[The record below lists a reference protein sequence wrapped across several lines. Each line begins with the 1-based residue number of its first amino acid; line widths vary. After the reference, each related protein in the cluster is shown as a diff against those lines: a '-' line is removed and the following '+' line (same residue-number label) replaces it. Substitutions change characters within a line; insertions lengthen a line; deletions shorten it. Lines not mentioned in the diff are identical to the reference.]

1 MNILKRANTLFIY
14 LLFVF
19 SVFKS
24 YNIAYMDAPHPWQV
38 GFQDPA
44 TPIME
49 GIISFNGLLM
59 TFMLLI
65 ACFVGWLLYKSLTL
79 FNESV
84 NPQPAS
90 FNHSTLL
97 EIVWTIVPAGILMI
111 ISVPSYNL
119 LYAMEEVIDPSLT
132 IKVVGHQW
140 YWSYEYSDFELVPK
154 VTKENLDLVQKRVTN
169 LKDWLDYIENNK
181 EDKNLRNTRTPF
193 NSELNSGIGKEKL
206 YITDVELGNI
216 KVEWENAKRE
226 LQEAGLYLNKAKSD
240 FKLARVDLAAAKL
253 NKSSA
258 EVIKARTEFSEFSSS
273 FKRPNILLKDGFDG
287 WDEKL
292 RLKTKEN
299 LDILKAR
306 LLKAEQEFEGDSS
319 IFDILSIGL
328 RLEDLATPNAEAKS
342 AELEFNSFG
351 DKLAVPFLRSD
362 EAGEILSRA
371 NSKLKSAQSFF
382 ELSQKTLEKA
392 VLTFDKLK
400 EDFCKKDIEFLGYL
414 GLKDNF
420 DANTLDF
427 INMGLNDH
435 NLGQISDRA
444 LERFSL
450 AKDELCRA
458 KSRIVKISEELG
470 KINNRLEIAGGHA
483 KDVSKSLTETRF
495 VEHREKIGR
504 LKVSETYFDNFTW
517 DRHKTDLLEY
527 ENKLRYGK
535 FALEEAKKIMD
546 EALLHLYNS
555 IESTIEA
562 KLENNKTPLHFS
574 RGINLPVL
582 GLGGVDDKKNIL
594 ALENCILKAADKKL
608 LSGGK
613 VGDLLIDKISSDLKR
628 LKSEHDVEQLKSKFI
643 NEFND
648 EDIYTQYI
656 DFSVNKI
663 KHEVDIAEIDYN
675 ELIDTSTKIKTLI
688 KKIECQLKNVCSIKP
703 VEQLWSRDV
712 PEVFLKGAHYDVDFH
727 VKSLKFFLSE
737 LRLLDIKANPNII
750 ATKLRT
756 LLLQSKG
763 DLENLK
769 LFSTF
774 LEKIVKEN
782 NSKIDRDA
790 LVLMYINNTE
800 NSSENSVVEAD
811 LSSTGGSTGKDGSAD
826 NVPAPKG
833 DNGSYKGIKEVLD
846 VFGEK
851 HMVCNQANLLL
862 DILQTL
868 KDTVYT
874 LDETDINKLRD
885 FLYRLL
891 TTIIE
896 EDSSIHQILREEINL
911 ILDLIKEPSDDGEGL
926 ERQRINFDSYLIGEE
941 DLIIP
946 EPHSVGKAG
955 KVFRLLEVDNR
966 LFVPINTHIR
976 VLVTSADV
984 LHSWAVPSLGIKV
997 DACPGRLNQ
1006 VFLFVKREGVF
1017 YGQCSEI
1024 CGVNHGFMPI
1034 VVQAVNQDDYLTWV
1048 GKRLCS

>member
-19 SVFKS
+19 SIFKP
-24 YNIAYMDAPHPWQV
+24 YNMAHMDAPHPWQV

-65 ACFVGWLLYKSLTL
+65 ACFVGWLLYQSLTL
-79 FNESV
+79 FDESV
-84 NPQPAS
+84 NPEPAS

-154 VTKENLDLVQKRVTN
+154 VTKENLDLVQKRVKS

-181 EDKNLRNTRTPF
+181 EDKNLQNIQTPL
-193 NSELNSGIGKEKL
+193 NSEIGKEKL
-206 YITDVELGNI
+206 YITDVELEELKG
-216 KVEWENAKRE
+216 EWENAKRE
-226 LQEAGLYLNKAKSD
+226 LHEAGLHLNSVKSD

-258 EVIKARTEFSEFSSS
+258 EVIKARTELSEFSSS

-328 RLEDLATPNAEAKS
+328 SPKDLATPNVVSKS

-371 NSKLKSAQSFF
+371 NSKFESAQSFF
-382 ELSQKTLEKA
+382 ESSQKKLEKA
-392 VLTFDKLK
+392 VFTFDKLK
-400 EDFCKKDIEFLGYL
+400 EIFCKKDIEFLGYL
-414 GLKDNF
+414 GLKGEF
-420 DANTLDF
+420 DSSALDF
-427 INMGLNDH
+427 INIDLNEN
-435 NLGQISDRA
+435 NLGQISDTS
-444 LERFSL
+444 LERFFL

-458 KSRIVKISEELG
+458 KSRIIKISEELA

-483 KDVSKSLTETRF
+483 KDVLKSLTDTHF
-495 VEHREKIGR
+495 VEHRDQISR

-527 ENKLRYGK
+527 ENKLRYGRV
-535 FALEEAKKIMD
+535 ALEEAKKIMD
-546 EALLHLYNS
+546 EALLYLCNS

-562 KLENNKTPLHFS
+562 ELVNNKTPLHFS
-574 RGINLPVL
+574 RVMDLPVL
-582 GLGGVDDKKNIL
+582 ELGGDHDKRNIL
-594 ALENCILKAADKKL
+594 ALENCILKVADKKL
-608 LSGGK
+608 LPGGK
-613 VGDLLIDKISSDLKR
+613 VSDLLSDKISSDLKQ
-628 LKSEHDVEQLKSKFI
+628 LKSEYGVEELKSKFI

-648 EDIYTQYI
+648 ESIYTQYI

-663 KHEVDIAEIDYN
+663 KHEVDIAEGDYN
-675 ELIDTSTKIKTLI
+675 ELIDTSAKIKAFI
-688 KKIECQLKNVCSIKP
+688 KKIEWQLKKVYPIKP
-703 VEQLWSRDV
+703 IEQMLFKDV
-712 PEVFLKGAHYDVDFH
+712 PEGFFKGAHYGVDSH
-727 VKSLKFFLSE
+727 VKSFKIFLSE
-737 LRLLDIKANPNII
+737 LRLLDIKSNPNII
-750 ATKLRT
+750 ATRLRT
-756 LLLQSKG
+756 LLLQSKV

-774 LEKIVKEN
+774 LEKIIKEDS
-782 NSKIDRDA
+782 SKIDRDA
-790 LVLMYINNTE
+790 LVLMYINSTGS
-800 NSSENSVVEAD
+800 SSEIEAES
-811 LSSTGGSTGKDGSAD
+811 SSTTDSMGKGGSAD
-826 NVPAPKG
+826 NNPK
-833 DNGSYKGIKEVLD
+833 DVDRSYNDIREVLD

-851 HMVCNQANLLL
+851 HLASNQTNLLL
-862 DILQTL
+862 DILEML
-868 KDTVYT
+868 KDMVYT
-874 LDETDINKLRD
+874 LDEMDINRLRN
-885 FLYRLL
+885 FLYKLL

-896 EDSSIHQILREEINL
+896 EDSSIHQILKEEINL
-911 ILDLIKEPSDDGEGL
+911 ILDLIKEPSEDGEGF

-976 VLVTSADV
+976 FLVTSADV

>member
-1 MNILKRANTLFIY
+1 MNILKRVNTLFIY

-19 SVFKS
+19 SVFKP

-97 EIVWTIVPAGILMI
+97 EIVWTIIPAGILMI

-154 VTKENLDLVQKRVTN
+154 VTKENLDLVQKRVKN
-169 LKDWLDYIENNK
+169 LKDWLDYIESNK
-181 EDKNLRNTRTPF
+181 EEKKLQNIQTPL
-193 NSELNSGIGKEKL
+193 NSEIHKEKL
-206 YITDVELGNI
+206 NITDAELGYL

-226 LQEAGLYLNKAKSD
+226 LHEAGLRLNSAKSD
-240 FKLARVDLAAAKL
+240 LKLARVDLAAAKL

-258 EVIKARTEFSEFSSS
+258 EVIKARTELSEFSSS

-287 WDEKL
+287 WDDKL

-319 IFDILSIGL
+319 IFYILSIGL
-328 RLEDLATPNAEAKS
+328 SPEDLTTTNAVAKS
-342 AELEFNSFG
+342 AELEFNASG
-351 DKLAVPFLRSD
+351 DRLAVPFLRSD

-371 NSKLKSAQSFF
+371 NSKFESAQTFF
-382 ELSQKTLEKA
+382 GLTQKNLEKV
-392 VLTFDKLK
+392 VLTFDRLK
-400 EDFCKKDIEFLGYL
+400 ENFGKKDIEFLGYL
-414 GLKDNF
+414 GFKN
-420 DANTLDF
+420 NLDTNSNF
-427 INMGLNDH
+427 INIDLNYY
-435 NLGQISDRA
+435 NLGQVSETS
-444 LERFSL
+444 LERFYL
-450 AKDELCRA
+450 AKEELCRA
-458 KSRIVKISEELG
+458 KSRILKISEELS

-483 KDVSKSLTETRF
+483 KDVNKSLADTRF
-495 VEHREKIGR
+495 VEHREEIRR
-504 LKVSETYFDNFTW
+504 LKVSETFFDNFTW

-535 FALEEAKKIMD
+535 FALEEAKKNLD
-546 EALLHLYNS
+546 DALLYLYNS

-562 KLENNKTPLHFS
+562 DLENNKASSHFS
-574 RGINLPVL
+574 RVTNLPLLDSGAVY
-582 GLGGVDDKKNIL
+582 DKKSIL
-594 ALENCILKAADKKL
+594 VLENCILKEARNKL

-613 VGDLLIDKISSDLKR
+613 VGDLLIDKISSDL
-628 LKSEHDVEQLKSKFI
+628 EHFKFEHGAEQLKLKFI

-648 EDIYTQYI
+648 EDIYTRYI

-663 KHEVDIAEIDYN
+663 KHEVDIAEIDYI
-675 ELIDTSTKIKTLI
+675 ELINTSTKIKTFI
-688 KKIECQLKNVCSIKP
+688 EKIEGQLKNLCLSKPTEPVLSIN
-703 VEQLWSRDV
+703 V
-712 PEVFLKGAHYDVDFH
+712 PEVFFKGDSYDVDFH
-727 VKSLKFFLSE
+727 IKSFKFFLSE

-756 LLLQSKG
+756 ILLQSKA
-763 DLENLK
+763 DLEGLK

-774 LEKIVKEN
+774 LEKVVKKIS
-782 NSKIDRDA
+782 SKIDRDA

-800 NSSENSVVEAD
+800 NSLGNSVVDAD
-811 LSSTGGSTGKDGSAD
+811 LSSSGGSTGEDGSAD
-826 NVPAPKG
+826 NESKG
-833 DNGSYKGIKEVLD
+833 NNGSYKGIKEVLEAF
-846 VFGEK
+846 VEK
-851 HMVCNQANLLL
+851 QQAPNQINLLL
-862 DILQTL
+862 DVLQML
-868 KDTVYT
+868 KDTAYT

-885 FLYRLL
+885 FLYKVL

-911 ILDLIKEPSDDGEGL
+911 ILDLIKEPSVDGEGF
-926 ERQRINFDSYLIGEE
+926 ERQRVNFDSYLIGEE

-946 EPHSVGKAG
+946 EPHGVGKAG

>member
-1 MNILKRANTLFIY
+1 MSILKKVNTLLIY

-19 SVFKS
+19 YVFKP

-65 ACFVGWLLYKSLTL
+65 ACFVGWLLYKSLTI

-154 VTKENLDLVQKRVTN
+154 VTKENLDLVQKRVKN
-169 LKDWLDYIENNK
+169 LKDWLDYIESSK
-181 EDKNLRNTRTPF
+181 EEKNLQNIHIP
-193 NSELNSGIGKEKL
+193 LNSDLSKEEL
-206 YITDVELGNI
+206 YITDADLGDL

-226 LQEAGLYLNKAKSD
+226 LHEAGLRLNSAKSD
-240 FKLARVDLAAAKL
+240 LKFARVDLAAAKL

-258 EVIKARTEFSEFSSS
+258 EVIKARTELSEFSSS

-319 IFDILSIGL
+319 IFYILSIGL
-328 RLEDLATPNAEAKS
+328 SSEDLVTPNVQARS
-342 AELEFNSFG
+342 AELEFNFFG
-351 DKLAVPFLRSD
+351 DRLAVPFLRSD

-371 NSKLKSAQSFF
+371 NSKFESAQCFF
-382 ELSQKTLEKA
+382 NSTKKNLEKA
-392 VLTFDKLK
+392 VFMFDRLK
-400 EDFCKKDIEFLGYL
+400 ENFCKKDIEFLGYL
-414 GLKDNF
+414 GLKNNF
-420 DANTLDF
+420 DTNALDF
-427 INMGLNDH
+427 INSDLNKY
-435 NLGQISDRA
+435 NLSKISETS
-444 LERFSL
+444 LERFYL
-450 AKDELCRA
+450 AKDELCRS
-458 KSRIVKISEELG
+458 KSRIIKISEELS
-470 KINNRLEIAGGHA
+470 KINNRLDIAGGHA
-483 KDVSKSLTETRF
+483 KDVSKSLADTRF
-495 VEHREKIGR
+495 VEHREEIGR

-517 DRHKTDLLEY
+517 DRHKIDLLEY

-535 FALEEAKKIMD
+535 FALEEAKKNLD
-546 EALLHLYNS
+546 EALLYLYNS

-562 KLENNKTPLHFS
+562 DLENNKTSLHFS
-574 RGINLPVL
+574 GDMGLPVL
-582 GLGGVDDKKNIL
+582 GLGGGRDEKNIL
-594 ALENCILKAADKKL
+594 ALENCILKAASKKL
-608 LSGGK
+608 LSGGR
-613 VGDLLIDKISSDLKR
+613 VGDLLIDKISSDLEH
-628 LKSEHDVEQLKSKFI
+628 LKSEHAVEPLKLAFL

-648 EDIYTQYI
+648 EDIYSQYI

-663 KHEVDIAEIDYN
+663 KREVDIAEMDYI
-675 ELIDTSTKIKTLI
+675 ELIDTSTEIKTFI
-688 KKIECQLKNVCSIKP
+688 KKIEGQLKIVCASKPAEQMLSINVP
-703 VEQLWSRDV
+703 D
-712 PEVFLKGAHYDVDFH
+712 VFLKWDYYDMNSH
-727 VKSLKFFLSE
+727 VKSFKFFLSE
-737 LRLLDIKANPNII
+737 LRLLDIKANPNMI

-756 LLLQSKG
+756 ILLQSKA
-763 DLENLK
+763 DLEDLK

-774 LEKIVKEN
+774 LEKIVKKSSN
-782 NSKIDRDA
+782 IIDMGA
-790 LVLMYINNTE
+790 LVSTSIDNTD
-800 NSSENSVVEAD
+800 NSLGNSVVEAD
-811 LSSTGGSTGKDGSAD
+811 LSSADGSQGKAGSGESGSRG
-826 NVPAPKG
+826 NS
-833 DNGSYKGIKEVLD
+833 GSYKGIKEVLD

-851 HMVCNQANLLL
+851 HLGSNQTSLLL
-862 DILQTL
+862 DVLQML
-868 KDTVYT
+868 KDTIYT

-885 FLYRLL
+885 FLYKVL

-911 ILDLIKEPSDDGEGL
+911 ILDLIKEPSDDVEGF

-946 EPHSVGKAG
+946 EPHGVGKAG

-1034 VVQAVNQDDYLTWV
+1034 VVQAVNQDDYLTWI

>member
-1 MNILKRANTLFIY
+1 MNILKRADTLFTY

-19 SVFKS
+19 SVFKP

-79 FNESV
+79 FNESA
-84 NPQPAS
+84 NPEPAS

-97 EIVWTIVPAGILMI
+97 EIVWTIVPACILMI

-154 VTKENLDLVQKRVTN
+154 VTKENLDLVQKRVKN
-169 LKDWLDYIENNK
+169 LKDWLDYIGSNQE
-181 EDKNLRNTRTPF
+181 EKNLQNIQIPLDP
-193 NSELNSGIGKEKL
+193 ELNSGMGKEKL
-206 YITDVELGNI
+206 DITDAELGDF

-226 LQEAGLYLNKAKSD
+226 LHEAGLCLNSAKSD

-258 EVIKARTEFSEFSSS
+258 EVIKARTELSEFSSS

-299 LDILKAR
+299 LDILKAK
-306 LLKAEQEFEGDSS
+306 LLKAEQGFEGDSS
-319 IFDILSIGL
+319 IFDIWSIGL
-328 RLEDLATPNAEAKS
+328 SSVDLATPKAEARS

-371 NSKLKSAQSFF
+371 NSKFESAQLSFD
-382 ELSQKTLEKA
+382 STQKTLEKA

-400 EDFCKKDIEFLGYL
+400 DNFCKKDIEFLGYL
-414 GLKDNF
+414 GLKDDSRGF
-420 DANTLDF
+420 TNTD
-427 INMGLNDH
+427 LNDP
-435 NLGQISDRA
+435 NSGQISETSLDS
-444 LERFSL
+444 FYL
-450 AKDELCRA
+450 AKEELCRA
-458 KSRIVKISEELG
+458 KSRIIQISEELA

-483 KDVSKSLTETRF
+483 KDVSKSLTDTRF
-495 VEHREKIGR
+495 VEYREKIGR

-527 ENKLRYGK
+527 ENKLRYGR
-535 FALEEAKKIMD
+535 FALEEAKKLMD
-546 EALLHLYNS
+546 EALLYLYNN
-555 IESTIEA
+555 IESAIQA
-562 KLENNKTPLHFS
+562 DLGNNKISSRFS
-574 RGINLPVL
+574 GDIGLPVL
-582 GLGGVDDKKNIL
+582 DSGGARDKTHIL
-594 ALENCILKAADKKL
+594 ALENCVLKAAGKTL
-608 LSGGK
+608 SSGGK
-613 VGDLLIDKISSDLKR
+613 VGDLLIDKISSDLGQ
-628 LKSEHDVEQLKSKFI
+628 LKSEHDVEPFKCLFI

-648 EDIYTQYI
+648 EDIYTKYI
-656 DFSVNKI
+656 DFSVDKI
-663 KHEVDIAEIDYN
+663 KREVDIAEMDYN
-675 ELIDTSTKIKTLI
+675 ELTETSTKIKTFI
-688 KKIECQLKNVCSIKP
+688 KRIEGQLKNNCSIGLI
-703 VEQLWSRDV
+703 EQVLYKKA
-712 PEVFLKGAHYDVDFH
+712 PEVSLKGDHYDADSY
-727 VKSLKFFLSE
+727 VKSLNFFLSE
-737 LRLLDIKANPNII
+737 LRLLDIKANPNMI
-750 ATKLRT
+750 AAKLRT
-756 LLLQSKG
+756 LLLQSKA

-774 LEKIVKEN
+774 LEKVVKED
-782 NSKIDRDA
+782 SSQMDRDA
-790 LVLMYINNTE
+790 LILAYINNTE
-800 NSSENSVVEAD
+800 DSSENPVVEAD
-811 LSSTGGSTGKDGSAD
+811 LSSTGGSNSRSGSAG
-826 NVPAPKG
+826 NVPNS
-833 DNGSYKGIKEVLD
+833 DNGPYKGIKEVLD
-846 VFGEK
+846 AFGEK
-851 HMVCNQANLLL
+851 HQTSNQTILLL
-862 DILQTL
+862 DILQML
-868 KDTVYT
+868 KDTIYT

-885 FLYRLL
+885 FLYKLL

-896 EDSSIHQILREEINL
+896 EESSIHQILREEINL
-911 ILDLIKEPSDDGEGL
+911 ILDLIKEPSDDGDGS

-946 EPHSVGKAG
+946 EPHRVGKAG

-1034 VVQAVNQDDYLTWV
+1034 VVQAVSQDDYLTWV

>member
-1 MNILKRANTLFIY
+1 MNILKRVNTLFIY
-14 LLFVF
+14 SLFVF
-19 SVFKS
+19 SVFKP
-24 YNIAYMDAPHPWQV
+24 YNTAYMDAPHPWQV

-97 EIVWTIVPAGILMI
+97 EVVWTIVPAGILMI

-154 VTKENLDLVQKRVTN
+154 VTKENLDLVQKRVNN
-169 LKDWLDYIENNK
+169 LKDWLDYIESNK
-181 EDKNLRNTRTPF
+181 EEKDLQNTQTPL
-193 NSELNSGIGKEKL
+193 NSEIHKEKL
-206 YITDVELGNI
+206 YITDAELGYL

-226 LQEAGLYLNKAKSD
+226 LHEAGLCLNSAKSD

-253 NKSSA
+253 NKSCA
-258 EVIKARTEFSEFSSS
+258 EVIKAKTELSEFSSS

-287 WDEKL
+287 WDDKL

-319 IFDILSIGL
+319 IFYILSIGL
-328 RLEDLATPNAEAKS
+328 SPEDLTATNAVARS
-342 AELEFNSFG
+342 AESEFNSFG
-351 DKLAVPFLRSD
+351 DRLAVPFLRSD
-362 EAGEILSRA
+362 EAREILSRA
-371 NSKLKSAQSFF
+371 NSKFESAQSFF
-382 ELSQKTLEKA
+382 DSTQKRLEK
-392 VLTFDKLK
+392 VVFTFNRLK
-400 EDFCKKDIEFLGYL
+400 ENFSKKDIEFLGYL
-414 GLKDNF
+414 GLKSDF
-420 DANTLDF
+420 DTN
-427 INMGLNDH
+427 LNLMHIDLKDS
-435 NLGQISDRA
+435 NLNQISETS
-444 LERFSL
+444 LEEFYL
-450 AKDELCRA
+450 AKGGLCRA
-458 KSRIVKISEELG
+458 KSRIIKISEELS
-470 KINNRLEIAGGHA
+470 KINNRLEIAEGHA
-483 KDVSKSLTETRF
+483 KDVSKSLTDTRF
-495 VEHREKIGR
+495 VEHREEIGR

-535 FALEEAKKIMD
+535 FAFEEVKKILD
-546 EALLHLYNS
+546 EALLYLYNS
-555 IESTIEA
+555 IENTI
-562 KLENNKTPLHFS
+562 KTDLESHKTSSYFS
-574 RGINLPVL
+574 RGMDLPLL
-582 GLGGVDDKKNIL
+582 GLGGACDKKNIL
-594 ALENCILKAADKKL
+594 ALESCFLKEASHKL

-613 VGDLLIDKISSDLKR
+613 VGDLLIDKISSDLEHFKF
-628 LKSEHDVEQLKSKFI
+628 EHDVDPLKLKFV

-648 EDIYTQYI
+648 ESIYTQYI

-663 KHEVDIAEIDYN
+663 KHEVDIAEMDYN
-675 ELIDTSTKIKTLI
+675 ELIDTSTKIKTVI
-688 KKIECQLKNVCSIKP
+688 KNIEWQLKNVRLSKSA
-703 VEQLWSRDV
+703 EQLLSRNV
-712 PEVFLKGAHYDVDFH
+712 PEVFFKGDSFDVDSH
-727 VKSLKFFLSE
+727 VRSFKFFLSE

-756 LLLQSKG
+756 ILLQSKA
-763 DLENLK
+763 DLEKLK
-769 LFSTF
+769 FFSTF
-774 LEKIVKEN
+774 LEKVVKKS
-782 NSKIDRDA
+782 NSQIDRDA
-790 LVLMYINNTE
+790 LVLMSINNIE
-800 NSSENSVVEAD
+800 NSSGNSIVDAD
-811 LSSTGGSTGKDGSAD
+811 LNDASGSKGKAGSGDSESKDDGD
-826 NVPAPKG
+826 
-833 DNGSYKGIKEVLD
+833 SYKSVKEVLD
-846 VFGEK
+846 ALVDRQLAP
-851 HMVCNQANLLL
+851 NQINLLL
-862 DILQTL
+862 DVLQML
-868 KDTVYT
+868 KDTIYT

-885 FLYRLL
+885 FLYKVL

-911 ILDLIKEPSDDGEGL
+911 ILDLIKEPSDVGEGP

-946 EPHSVGKAG
+946 EPHGVGKAG